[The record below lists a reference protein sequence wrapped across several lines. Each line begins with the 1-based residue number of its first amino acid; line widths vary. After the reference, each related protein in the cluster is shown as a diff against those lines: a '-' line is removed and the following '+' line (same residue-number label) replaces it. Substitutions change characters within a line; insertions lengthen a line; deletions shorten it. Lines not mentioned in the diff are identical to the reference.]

1 MFSFAERNMAG
12 RKVVL
17 WINGN
22 KNRIFWKLNSRNVCP
37 VLTYFLSAV
46 SYNGDMVFWVDVFF
60 FINFVMDWLLLK
72 LLETI
77 LGKQRKGRCASGAAC
92 GAGVA
97 VFTALV
103 SQGGFYG
110 LWRLAWIAAAVSGS
124 VLMTGICFGFDS
136 ARAVLRRSGILAALA
151 FVTAGCFLSLYFY
164 SGLGAWFVGRLPV
177 RGRRFGSLAFLA
189 AGLAGSLAG
198 SRAVRRILKLAMR
211 GEYYATEL
219 VLCGRKVR
227 GKGFLDTGNS
237 LFDPVS
243 GAPVVIVGKGPIEEF
258 LREAAACCPER
269 IRTIPYHSVGKDHGI
284 LPGVVL
290 DEIVIYREEGAVS
303 RKKVV
308 CAWCTHTVSAGKD
321 YQIIL
326 HTSIITGGNT

>member
-1 MFSFAERNMAG
+1 MLSSVERNNAV

-17 WINGN
+17 WMNEN
-22 KNRIFWKLNSRNVCP
+22 KNGIFWILNSQNVCL
-37 VLTYFLSAV
+37 VLTFFLSAV

-72 LLETI
+72 LLGTI
-77 LGKQRKGRCASGAAC
+77 LGKQRKGRCVAGAAC
-92 GAGVA
+92 GAGAA
-97 VFTALV
+97 VFAAMA
-103 SQGGFYG
+103 SQGRFCGPG
-110 LWRLAWIAAAVSGS
+110 RLAWIAAAAGGA

-136 ARAVLRRSGILAALA
+136 ARAVLKRTGILAALA

-164 SGLGAWFVGRLPV
+164 SGLGAWFVGRLPI

-189 AGLAGSLAG
+189 AGLAGILAG
-198 SRAVRRILKLAMR
+198 GAAVRRILRLAMR
-211 GEYYATEL
+211 GGYYATEL

-269 IRTIPYHSVGKDHGI
+269 IRAIPYHSVGRDYGI

-290 DEIVIYREEGAVS
+290 DEIVVYREEGAVS

-308 CAWCTHTVSAGKD
+308 CAWYTHTVSAGKD